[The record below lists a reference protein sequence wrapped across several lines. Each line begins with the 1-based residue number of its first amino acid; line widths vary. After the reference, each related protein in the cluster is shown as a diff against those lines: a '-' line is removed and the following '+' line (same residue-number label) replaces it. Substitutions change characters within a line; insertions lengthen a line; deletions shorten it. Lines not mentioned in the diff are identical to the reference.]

1 MVVYPRWRGELDR
14 TASVVSSGSGL
25 SPLAR
30 GTPVF
35 ANLWTIAIRFIPAGA
50 GNTYIRAKNKA
61 TATVYPRWRGEHIY
75 QNISFYS
82 HGGLSPLAR
91 GTRRDYSKEDAGDR
105 FIPAGAGNTIKKLFC
120 VSFRSVYP
128 RWRGEHFYSVNNR
141 SLIVGLSPL
150 ARGTPAVGT
159 VKLRY
164 CRFIPAGA
172 GNTIEIVFG
181 IYSEAVY
188 PRWRGEHKICCK
200 TRCKNSGLSPLARGT
215 PPPVRLT
222 PAQRRFI
229 PAGAGN
235 TRASTSSGIMIPVY
249 PRWRGEHYMISNSWV
264 YSDGLSPLAR
274 GTHHQ

>member
-50 GNTYIRAKNKA
+50 GNTTSGCRRSAWSP
-61 TATVYPRWRGEHIY
+61 VYPRWRGEHCMALA
-75 QNISFYS
+75 SS
-82 HGGLSPLAR
+82 LTDAGLSPLAR
-91 GTRRDYSKEDAGDR
+91 GTRIKHGLTRRAARFIPAGAGNTPRLFKRGRRGSVYPRWRGEHDRLRHLAVADQGLSPLARGTPRQKVNAAKNER

-150 ARGTPAVGT
+150 ARGT
-159 VKLRY
+159 L
-164 CRFIPAGA
+164 
-172 GNTIEIVFG
+172 
-181 IYSEAVY
+181 
-188 PRWRGEHKICCK
+188 
-200 TRCKNSGLSPLARGT
+200 
-215 PPPVRLT
+215 
-222 PAQRRFI
+222 
-229 PAGAGN
+229 
-235 TRASTSSGIMIPVY
+235 
-249 PRWRGEHYMISNSWV
+249 
-264 YSDGLSPLAR
+264 
-274 GTHHQ
+274 

>member
-50 GNTYIRAKNKA
+50 GNTLFVARRLMSIS
-61 TATVYPRWRGEHIY
+61 VYPRWRGEHAV
-75 QNISFYS
+75 QNFLKRFNC
-82 HGGLSPLAR
+82 GLSPLAR
-91 GTRRDYSKEDAGDR
+91 GTHTPLSNSCDL
-105 FIPAGAGNTIKKLFC
+105 PT
-120 VSFRSVYP
+120 VYP

-172 GNTIEIVFG
+172 GNT
-181 IYSEAVY
+181 
-188 PRWRGEHKICCK
+188 
-200 TRCKNSGLSPLARGT
+200 RC
-215 PPPVRLT
+215 
-222 PAQRRFI
+222 
-229 PAGAGN
+229 
-235 TRASTSSGIMIPVY
+235 
-249 PRWRGEHYMISNSWV
+249 
-264 YSDGLSPLAR
+264 
-274 GTHHQ
+274 

>member
-30 GTPVF
+30 GTHTPLS
-35 ANLWTIAIRFIPAGA
+35 NSCDLP
-50 GNTYIRAKNKA
+50 
-61 TATVYPRWRGEHIY
+61 TVYPRWRGEHIDPEQQY
-75 QNISFYS
+75 AQTD
-82 HGGLSPLAR
+82 GLSPLAR
-91 GTRRDYSKEDAGDR
+91 GTLPYILPDIIFLRFIPAGAGNTTSGCRRSAWSPVYPRWRGEHCMALASSLTDAGLSPLARGTHISEQKTKPQPR

-128 RWRGEHFYSVNNR
+128 RWHGEHFYSVNNR

-188 PRWRGEHKICCK
+188 PRWRGEH
-200 TRCKNSGLSPLARGT
+200 P
-215 PPPVRLT
+215 
-222 PAQRRFI
+222 
-229 PAGAGN
+229 
-235 TRASTSSGIMIPVY
+235 
-249 PRWRGEHYMISNSWV
+249 
-264 YSDGLSPLAR
+264 
-274 GTHHQ
+274 

>member
-1 MVVYPRWRGELDR
+1 MAL
-14 TASVVSSGSGL
+14 ASSLTDAGL

-30 GTPVF
+30 GTHISEQKTKPQP
-35 ANLWTIAIRFIPAGA
+35 RFIPAGA

-75 QNISFYS
+75 QSKKQS
-82 HGGLSPLAR
+82 HSHGLSPLAR
-91 GTRRDYSKEDAGDR
+91 GTHISEQKTKPQPR

-128 RWRGEHFYSVNNR
+128 RWHGEHFYSVNNR

-188 PRWRGEHKICCK
+188 PRWRGEH
-200 TRCKNSGLSPLARGT
+200 P
-215 PPPVRLT
+215 
-222 PAQRRFI
+222 
-229 PAGAGN
+229 
-235 TRASTSSGIMIPVY
+235 
-249 PRWRGEHYMISNSWV
+249 
-264 YSDGLSPLAR
+264 
-274 GTHHQ
+274 

>member
-1 MVVYPRWRGELDR
+1 MDYCYSVYPRWRGEHEMLV
-14 TASVVSSGSGL
+14 SVNAANTGL

-30 GTPVF
+30 GTLHGF
-35 ANLWTIAIRFIPAGA
+35 GFLFDGRRFIPAGA

-61 TATVYPRWRGEHIY
+61 TAT
-75 QNISFYS
+75 
-82 HGGLSPLAR
+82 
-91 GTRRDYSKEDAGDR
+91 
-105 FIPAGAGNTIKKLFC
+105 
-120 VSFRSVYP
+120 VYP

-188 PRWRGEHKICCK
+188 PRWRGEHNEYWSSILM
-200 TRCKNSGLSPLARGT
+200 RRGLSPLARGT
-215 PPPVRLT
+215 LHDL
-222 PAQRRFI
+222 Q
-229 PAGAGN
+229 
-235 TRASTSSGIMIPVY
+235 
-249 PRWRGEHYMISNSWV
+249 
-264 YSDGLSPLAR
+264 
-274 GTHHQ
+274 